1 MEKSRPRLGP
11 EEWQK
16 ARTNGIPVLK
26 FTGLIIISKLG
37 PYTSVEKLQRA
48 LGSSP
53 VLEPRWVSLGY
64 LSQNEEDPSFEK
76 VLVCKVS
83 REERMRLS
91 KTAKS
96 AIGYTWYDGKLMA
109 SYIIGEPG
117 SASEESEIPSI
128 IEWGKSPFAL

>member
-48 LGSSP
+48 LGSST
-53 VLEPRWVSLGY
+53 VLEPRW
-64 LSQNEEDPSFEK
+64 EDPSFEK

>member
-37 PYTSVEKLQRA
+37 PYT
-48 LGSSP
+48 
-53 VLEPRWVSLGY
+53 
-64 LSQNEEDPSFEK
+64 QNEEDPSFEK